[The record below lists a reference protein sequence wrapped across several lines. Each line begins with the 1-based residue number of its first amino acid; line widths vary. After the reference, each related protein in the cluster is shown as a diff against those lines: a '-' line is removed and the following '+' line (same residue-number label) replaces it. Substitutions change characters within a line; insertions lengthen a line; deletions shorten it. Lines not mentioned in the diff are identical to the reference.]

1 MRSITLIASSFA
13 IWLYSKVEDDFYLLA
28 GSVEFDGAGTVDGVG
43 NEVRFNE
50 ISGIVGTK
58 NGQYAFVCDR
68 YGKTISKITISSGA
82 VTRQRT
88 YTNVNRTAGTT
99 DRKDGSSGSKQLT
112 QTLHKNDH

>member
-13 IWLYSKVEDDFYLLA
+13 IWSYSKVEDDFYLLA
-28 GSVEFDGAGTVDGVG
+28 GSVEGVSGTVDGVG

-88 YTNVNRTAGTT
+88 YTDVEHYTNVNIVAMALSF
-99 DRKDGSSGSKQLT
+99 DESFSFDV
-112 QTLHKNDH
+112 